1 MKKLLTGILALS
13 MCLSLVPVPAR
24 AEAETATVEMPDFN
38 DGTLTL
44 TLTMEDGAIQN
55 VEVTRSTEEVT
66 PGTMAVQLLPPQMV
80 EKNTADVDVVEG
92 ATFTSNSIIRA
103 AKAAM
108 AKLGAGDEENLAAW
122 AEANGYVKAEDYRIV
137 TDVDAVSSATATGAP
152 SGLNFG
158 FISFEK
164 EDLADVIAKALAGPY
179 TWGEH
184 EPKNVIHTQKDF
196 VEGVDLTGT
205 PLYRD
210 MVVLGTCY
218 NNIPNTSTVEL
229 VYDPYTSMFYG
240 SSEAGTSKIQ
250 ELAYNPYVTVTWV
263 TQMTDEMF
271 DDMGDG
277 YPAYADYGKLNSV
290 MVYGRLHFLTDE
302 DFDGGEAEEKAL
314 RALDV
319 YMPTYYGTRWPFP
332 VIDPKADF
340 AYDNAEERAAKVE
353 AAKKELQGVSAKYY
367 IEPYRITFSLF
378 STFAPFAI
386 SETSAWSTYKTYS
399 IKTEEASAENN
410 FTEKWTGITKDQYC
424 QAAIEKTPGS
434 VNAGLRYWYK
444 SAQTWDFTWSE
455 DGKELLAVEEVKNG
469 EEAVPYV
476 TPYKYKW
483 VRDSFEELTG
493 TLREKWAQSNQETL
507 VAKAGEDVDKTF
519 RRFVLLVDKT
529 LGEGDS
535 RHAGEVVKADEVEA
549 NKLVLGEDYKVQEI
563 TLPNYTYYALTYKY
577 AMSGVQSQQNYLP
590 YPEVN
595 PVQTTASDSE
605 TEVIEDENVITDG
618 TFNYELKDDGTYEIV
633 KYKVTEGQG
642 LIVELPA
649 EYDGKA
655 VTSVG
660 KEAFKDST
668 CIGKIIVPA
677 GYTTFKE
684 GAFAGVKSLKSM
696 LIPETVTVIEK
707 DCFNRTGWGNMN
719 VDSFCI
725 IEFAAPAAPAQDLM
739 LGEEKVGLDGT
750 QVRIK
755 VTSAA
760 AVEAYKEAW
769 AGYADLISKDWVNP
783 E

>member
-1 MKKLLTGILALS
+1 MKKILALVLALLMFQS
-13 MCLSLVPVPAR
+13 MLGVSVFAD
-24 AEAETATVEMPDFN
+24 AQTATVEVPDFN
-38 DGTLTL
+38 DGTLSLTL
-44 TLTMEDGAIQN
+44 TLTDDVITDVQ
-55 VEVTRSTEEVT
+55 VTRSATEAS
-66 PGTMAVQLLPPQMV
+66 PGDEAVATLPGLMV
-80 EKNTADVDVVEG
+80 EQNTTDVDVISG
-92 ATFTSNSIIRA
+92 ATFTSESIIQA
-103 AKAAM
+103 AKAAL
-108 AKLGAGDEENLAAW
+108 AELGTDGADLDAW
-122 AEANGYVKAEDYRIV
+122 ALANGYVRAEDYNIV
-137 TDVDAVSSATATGAP
+137 TGIDAITSPTASGAP
-152 SGLNFG
+152 SGINFG

-164 EDLADVIAKALAGPY
+164 EDLAKVIAEALAGPY

-184 EPKNVIHTQKDF
+184 EPKNVKHTAADF
-196 VEGVDLTGT
+196 AEGVDLTGL

-210 MVVLGTCY
+210 MVVLGNSY
-218 NNIPNTSTVEL
+218 NNIPNTATVEL
-229 VYDPYTSMFYG
+229 VYDPCTSRFYG
-240 SSEAGTSKIQ
+240 SSEAGTSKIL

-271 DDMGDG
+271 DSLGDT
-277 YPAYADYGKLNSV
+277 YAAYADYGKLNSI
-290 MVYGRLHFLTDE
+290 MVYGKVHFLTDE

-332 VIDPKADF
+332 VIDPKVPY

-353 AAKKELQGVSAKYY
+353 AAKTELQGVSAKYY

-399 IKTEEASAENN
+399 IKTAEASAEND
-410 FTEKWTGITKDQYC
+410 FTESWTGVTKDQYC

-444 SAQTWDFTWSE
+444 SDKTWNFTWSE
-455 DGKELLAVEEVKNG
+455 NGKELLAVEEVLNDG
-469 EEAVPYV
+469 ASVPYK
-476 TPYKYKW
+476 TPYYYKW

-493 TLREKWAQSNQETL
+493 EFREKWAADNQETL
-507 VAKAGEDVDKTF
+507 VQKAGEDVDVSF
-519 RRFVLLVDKT
+519 SRFVLIEEKT
-529 LGEGDS
+529 LGESDI
-535 RHAGEVVKADEVEA
+535 RKAGEVVSSDEIAA
-549 NKLVLGEDYKVQEI
+549 NSLELGKDYIRQEI
-563 TLPNYTYYALTYKY
+563 TLPNYTYYAITYKY

-595 PVQTTASDSE
+595 PVQTVAAEE
-605 TEVIEDENVITDG
+605 TTEEEEEDVLTDG
-618 TFNYELKDDGTYEIV
+618 TFNFVLLDDGTYEIA
-633 KYKVTEGQG
+633 KYRVTQGQG

-649 EYDGKA
+649 EFDGTP

-660 KEAFKDST
+660 PDAFKDST

-677 GYTTFKE
+677 GYAVFKE
-684 GAFAGVKSLKSM
+684 GAFSGVKSLKSM
-696 LIPETVTVIEK
+696 LIPETVATIENN
-707 DCFNRTGWGNMN
+707 CFYRTGWGNMN

-725 IEFAAPAAPAQDLM
+725 IEFAASSAPEQTTM
-739 LGEEKVGLDGT
+739 LGGEQVGLDGT

-755 VTSAA
+755 VASAA
-760 AVEAYKEAW
+760 AVDAYKAAW